1 MTEETQSTAEAF
13 GDSLLAPV
21 TVEAELH
28 PVVCGSSQVGIAIA
42 TNERVLVVEYVH
54 FLEEV
59 GSLEL
64 YAVEEVYRLGPV
76 IPSKIHVQFWRHR
89 PAVLYKRGVSVGA
102 AVVELFVYVVEVHL
116 VVDVDVTAVL
126 LVGVARGD
134 GQAVLY
140 AAVHTVVGVL

>member
-1 MTEETQSTAEAF
+1 M
-13 GDSLLAPV
+13 
-21 TVEAELH
+21 
-28 PVVCGSSQVGIAIA
+28 
-42 TNERVLVVEYVH
+42 
-54 FLEEV
+54 
-59 GSLEL
+59 
-64 YAVEEVYRLGPV
+64 
-76 IPSKIHVQFWRHR
+76 QFWRHR

-140 AAVHTVVGVL
+140 AAVHAVVGVL